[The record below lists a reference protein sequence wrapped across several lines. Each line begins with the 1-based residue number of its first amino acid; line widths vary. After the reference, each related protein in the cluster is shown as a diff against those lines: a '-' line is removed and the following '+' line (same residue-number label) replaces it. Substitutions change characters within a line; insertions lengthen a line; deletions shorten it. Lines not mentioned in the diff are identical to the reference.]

1 MISIL
6 ILAAL
11 GHTINT
17 MTLGGMALAV
27 GILVDDATVEIEN
40 IHRNLAM
47 GKPLKR
53 AILDGAEQ
61 IAVPAFV
68 STLSI
73 CIVFIPVSFLSGA
86 AQSLFTPLGM
96 AVVFAMMASYF
107 LSRTLVPTMI
117 NTLLVKEVELY
128 RQNAHELEEEGIH
141 VEYTPELDENGS
153 RNLPS
158 RGTSSGGSIG
168 RSTISLRNS
177 GMFTPGCWPGA
188 LRIADSSA

>member
-1 MISIL
+1 
-6 ILAAL
+6 
-11 GHTINT
+11 
-17 MTLGGMALAV
+17 MTLGGLALAV

-68 STLSI
+68 STLAI
-73 CIVFIPVSFLSGA
+73 CIVFIPVTFLSGA

-96 AVVFAMMASYF
+96 AVAFAMMASYF

-117 NTLLVKEVELY
+117 NGMLGKEVELY

-141 VEYTPELDENGS
+141 VEMNRNSTPS
-153 RNLPS
+153 ASPS
-158 RGTSSGGSIG
+158 RRPRGISSGGSIA
-168 RSTISLRNS
+168 RSTNS
-177 GMFTPGCWPGA
+177 SRRSAASTPGCSTG
-188 LRIADSSA
+188 R